1 MNSRAASY
9 LQALV
14 AVAVVAWLT
23 STWLP
28 TLGLASCALLFL
40 LPVLLASSRGGVGPG
55 LTAALAGAA
64 AYNFF
69 LLEPRF
75 TFRVHQLDNLVS
87 VIMLCAVAVVTSRLA
102 TRLMTR
108 EAEATERARA
118 SEEVAALSSLLA
130 SGSAEQALANGLE
143 FMSARYGDPHLIDQ
157 DRLAAGE
164 GGFSSL
170 DLSAAAWAIHNGDM
184 TGHGTETMAAADWTF
199 VPLAPRSRTE
209 STVAALARP
218 TDGSVRAPAQLEQIR
233 QLCLLIGQCRD
244 RVSLETERR
253 EREILEESDRLRRT
267 LLASL
272 AHDFRT
278 PMTVISGRLEL
289 LARQR
294 PEAKDALLA
303 ARRLDR
309 MMADLLGAARI
320 EGGSLAV
327 ACESIDLVDAI
338 SATCDGLLL
347 PAAIHLRRSIPAEL
361 PFVIADPV
369 LLHHI
374 LANLVDNAVRH
385 ARSEVLLSAREEG
398 GHVLLSIEDDGPGVP
413 EADRERIFDRFSCLE
428 GSDRSEGSGLG
439 LAIVKGFAEVM
450 DMAVIVTGR
459 QSGGAHFILTLP
471 IAQGEAA

>member
-1 MNSRAASY
+1 MNFRAASY

-14 AVAVVAWLT
+14 AVAAVAWLT
-23 STWLP
+23 VTWLP
-28 TLGLASCALLFL
+28 LLGLASCALLFL
-40 LPVLLASSRGGVGPG
+40 LPVLLASRQGGVGPG

-64 AYNFF
+64 AYNYF

-75 TFRVHQLDNLVS
+75 TFRIHQLDNLVS
-87 VIMLCAVAVVTSRLA
+87 AIMLCAVAVVTSRLA
-102 TRLMTR
+102 TRLMAR
-108 EAEATERARA
+108 EAEANERARA
-118 SEEVAALSSLLA
+118 SEEFAALSSLLA

-143 FMSARYGDPHLIDQ
+143 FMSARYGDTYLVDQ
-157 DRLAAGE
+157 DKLAAGE

-199 VPLAPRSRTE
+199 VPLAPGSRSE
-209 STVAALARP
+209 SAVAALARP
-218 TDGSVRAPAQLEQIR
+218 TDGSARASAELEQIR
-233 QLCLLIGQCRD
+233 QLCLLVGQCRD

-253 EREILEESDRLRRT
+253 ERAILEESDRLRRT
-267 LLASL
+267 FLASL

-278 PMTVISGRLEL
+278 PLTVISGRLEL
-289 LARQR
+289 LARQSL
-294 PEAKDALLA
+294 EAKDALLA

-320 EGGSLAV
+320 EGGSLSV

-347 PAAIHLRRSIPAEL
+347 PAVVHMRRSIPADL
-361 PFVIADPV
+361 PFVTADPV

-374 LANLVDNAVRH
+374 LVNLVDNAVRH
-385 ARSEVLLSAREEG
+385 ARSEVLLSARAQG
-398 GHVLLSIEDDGPGVP
+398 DYVLLSVEDDGPGIA
-413 EADRERIFDRFSCLE
+413 EADRERIFDRFSRLE

-439 LAIVKGFAEVM
+439 LAIVKGFADVM
-450 DMAVIVTGR
+450 HMAVTVTDR
-459 QSGGAHFILTLP
+459 PCGGAQFILTLP
-471 IAQGEAA
+471 IVQGQPA